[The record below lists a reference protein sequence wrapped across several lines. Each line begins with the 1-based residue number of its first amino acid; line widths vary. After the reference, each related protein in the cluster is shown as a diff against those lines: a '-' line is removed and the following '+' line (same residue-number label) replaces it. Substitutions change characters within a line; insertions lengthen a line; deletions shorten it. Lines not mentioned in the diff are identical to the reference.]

1 MRNIEACYFEASKC
15 YKASEPRS
23 GAIEAANASS
33 SLAGPPAVE
42 RYQKRRYQEHVR
54 APVDIFACGAIRWLL
69 APSSE
74 GERGGAGL
82 EGVSARGDLLR
93 SEMSRSRRLILSI
106 YRGSS
111 LTQLFIRRECR
122 LRSRGGALSLSP
134 ARSQARTR
142 GEATGRRRRKRRR
155 GGGADCAIRLDSPLG
170 TRARVANEQMT
181 SRQGARRSPFRQ
193 GITRP
198 AADNER

>member
-155 GGGADCAIRLDSPLG
+155 GGWGRLCNSARFS
-170 TRARVANEQMT
+170 TRDE
-181 SRQGARRSPFRQ
+181 GARCER
-193 GITRP
+193 
-198 AADNER
+198 ADDVTARCTPIAFSARHHPTSGR